1 MFTAFKRLLFGN
13 PLKTHQ
19 VVHERLTKKPALAV
33 FSSDAL
39 PYHLEN
45 KIVGAS
51 PPWPPR
57 IKGFRGRSLLEQFNS
72 SAGRTEGYPN
82 TPLRLFYKLFTPSLY
97 PRSYSQVVDNL
108 SAEVSR
114 KVRNERLTRGNQSS
128 GNGTGRIVESVSALL
143 RRTLL
148 GPSPSANLAGKKGRD
163 NAAIVPRTR
172 RHRASTSFFV

>member
-51 PPWPPR
+51 P
-57 IKGFRGRSLLEQFNS
+57 RGRPALKALEAAPYLS
-72 SAGRTEGYPN
+72 SSIPAPGVQRDTQ
-82 TPLRLFYKLFTPSLY
+82 TPLYDFFINSLRHPYTP
-97 PRSYSQVVDNL
+97 
-108 SAEVSR
+108 A
-114 KVRNERLTRGNQSS
+114 
-128 GNGTGRIVESVSALL
+128 
-143 RRTLL
+143 RTLRWL
-148 GPSPSANLAGKKGRD
+148 IICRPKLAARCE
-163 NAAIVPRTR
+163 
-172 RHRASTSFFV
+172 TSG